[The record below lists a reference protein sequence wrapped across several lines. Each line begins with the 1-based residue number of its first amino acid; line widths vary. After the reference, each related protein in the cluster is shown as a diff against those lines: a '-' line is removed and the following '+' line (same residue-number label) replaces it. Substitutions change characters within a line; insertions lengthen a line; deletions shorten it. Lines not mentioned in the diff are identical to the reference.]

1 MELFELRN
9 LQVGRDGRQPILT
22 IDYLDIKA
30 GESLALIGPNGCG
43 KSTLLLTL
51 ARLLPPLA
59 GEIWFGGRPFSAYN
73 ALDYR
78 RRIGLVLQEPLLL
91 DASVF
96 ANAAAGLRFRHL
108 NRAEIAPRVE
118 KWLDRLGVGHLKNRP
133 ARQLSGGEAQRVSL
147 ARAFALEPD
156 LLLLDEPFAALD
168 APTRAGLLAD
178 FQPLLAESGVTA
190 VFVTHDMD
198 EAMMLADRV
207 AALLDGRLRQAGPP
221 EQVFSAPADPDV
233 AAFVG
238 VETILPG
245 RVVARRNGHLV
256 VDVGGRELEG
266 MGTTGGRIATS
277 HSAVIGQEAFL
288 CVRPEDVTLW
298 ASQDLPPSSARNQLS
313 GQVARLAP
321 QGALVKVKVDCG
333 VPVTALITRASAQK
347 MGLAVGTGVT
357 VTFKASATHLIVR

>member
-22 IDYLDIKA
+22 IDHLDIKA

-59 GEIWFGGRPFSAYN
+59 GEIWFGRRPLSAYN

-96 ANAAAGLRFRHL
+96 ANAAAGLRFRRL
-108 NRAEIAPRVE
+108 NRAEIAPRVG
-118 KWLDRLGVGHLKNRP
+118 KWLERLGVGHLKNHP

-190 VFVTHDMD
+190 VFVTHDLD

-245 RVVARRNGHLV
+245 RVAARRNGYLV

-266 MGTTGGRIATS
+266 MGTAGSR
-277 HSAVIGQEAFL
+277 SAVPGQEAML

-298 ASQDLPPSSARNQLS
+298 ASQELPPSSARNQLS
-313 GQVARLAP
+313 GRVARLMP
-321 QGALVKVKVDCG
+321 QGAQVKVVVDCG
-333 VPVTALITRASAQK
+333 VPVTALITRASAQE
-347 MGLAVGTGVT
+347 MGLVPGTGVT